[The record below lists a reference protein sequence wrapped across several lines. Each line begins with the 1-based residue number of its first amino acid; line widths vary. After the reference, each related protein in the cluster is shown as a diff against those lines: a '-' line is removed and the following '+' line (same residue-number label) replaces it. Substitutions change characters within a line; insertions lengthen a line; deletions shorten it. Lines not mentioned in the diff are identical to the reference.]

1 MQWLKQR
8 IRSWLEINI
17 RKIQTEN
24 TVAGV
29 SSPLG
34 DWVIFPTLKGTY
46 MGYQFAYTYKTP
58 IQLICTLTK
67 FRDFT
72 FFCTFIL

>member
-8 IRSWLEINI
+8 IISWLEINI

-46 MGYQFAYTYKTP
+46 MGYQFT
-58 IQLICTLTK
+58 
-67 FRDFT
+67 
-72 FFCTFIL
+72 